1 MKLNVTTAG
10 HVDFNNGSR
19 SDVVLIHGTGSG
31 AEMWKPQ
38 VEMLVQKGYRCFVP
52 DLRGHGLT
60 ADPGERTDIEVHIKD
75 VLETFQDLDIDYPC
89 IFIGHSLGAII
100 SLTLAER
107 QPELFQ
113 QVFAVGMPGRVL
125 PPISMA
131 FRMFLNS
138 PYEKLRGTPLHD
150 ALPWRPKTMISTHR
164 NALTQ
169 IVDNFDQLDFVS
181 RALDVKCPVHFA
193 VGRWDPVAPH
203 YFVEKMHRALPGST
217 MHVFEWA
224 GHNMMDQYPQQFNQ
238 WLSRYLKD
246 HMKAESS
253 KL

>member
-1 MKLNVTTAG
+1 VKLNVTTAG
-10 HVDFNNGSR
+10 HIDINKGHR

-38 VEMLVQKGYRCFVP
+38 VEMLVGKGYRCFVP

-60 ADPGERTDIEVHIKD
+60 ADPGEPTDIEDHLKD
-75 VLETFQDLDIDYPC
+75 IEDTLGSLDIEYPA

-107 QPELFQ
+107 KPELFQ
-113 QVFAVGMPGRVL
+113 QVFAVGMPGKVL
-125 PPISMA
+125 PPVSIA
-131 FRMFLNS
+131 FRLFLNA
-138 PYEKLRGTPLHD
+138 PFEKLRGTTFHER
-150 ALPWRPKTMISTHR
+150 LPWRPRTMISTHR

-169 IVDNFDQLDFVS
+169 IVDNFDALDFVS
-181 RALDVKCPVHFA
+181 RGLEVVCPVHFA

-217 MHVFEWA
+217 LHVFEWA
-224 GHNMMDQYPQQFNQ
+224 GHNMMDQYPQQFND

-246 HMKAESS
+246 H
-253 KL
+253 KLPRP